1 MGTGQRGLHLQPV
14 VQHALGKSAWPP
26 SSVNMFGSCGPPSPP
41 SRSPVPLYT
50 GLWGSNGCTSP
61 LGGTCH
67 PALGAA
73 GSFSVPWQAQMWR
86 GWCAGA
92 RSQKDR
98 LASVCS
104 SRRAGAPCA
113 LLQMWAHLFLASA
126 AKEGAM
132 PWLWGKIT
140 EKESS
145 GPIGAKWLGI
155 IQVLRTL
162 GKQHLMPPR

>member
-14 VQHALGKSAWPP
+14 VQHAPGKSPWPP
-26 SSVNMFGSCGPPSPP
+26 SSINMLGSCGPPSTPFTL
-41 SRSPVPLYT
+41 PVPLYM

-73 GSFSVPWQAQMWR
+73 GSFSVPWQAQMRR

-92 RSQKDR
+92 RSQKDK

-104 SRRAGAPCA
+104 GR
-113 LLQMWAHLFLASA
+113 SA
-126 AKEGAM
+126 AKRGR
-132 PWLWGKIT
+132 PVLFSRSGHTSSWLLQPRKGLCL
-140 EKESS
+140 
-145 GPIGAKWLGI
+145 GYGAKSQRRRAQALLLLSGW
-155 IQVLRTL
+155 VSSRS
-162 GKQHLMPPR
+162 